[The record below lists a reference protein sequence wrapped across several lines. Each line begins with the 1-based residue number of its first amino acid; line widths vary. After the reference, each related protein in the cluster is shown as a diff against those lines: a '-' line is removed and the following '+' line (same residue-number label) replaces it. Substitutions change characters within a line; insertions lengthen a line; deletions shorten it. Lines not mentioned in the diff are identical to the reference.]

1 MDRLEERQALDRVLA
16 APRRRLSAAL
26 VVRGEPGVGKTS
38 LLGYAAGSAAGFRVV
53 RVAGVES
60 ELELGFAG
68 LHRLLVS
75 FLPAMAGLPP
85 RLRNA
90 LGSAFGLTDGAPAD
104 RFAVGLAALSL
115 LADAAAGSPLLCAV
129 DDTQWL
135 DQESL
140 EVLAMVGRR
149 VYAERIA
156 LIFGTRDAA
165 DGRPLLEGIPDIRV
179 GGLPEHDALE
189 LLGSSVDGPLD
200 PHLARRIVRETQGSP
215 MAIIELVSELTA
227 AELSGAGLLPE
238 PLPLSRRLEAHFLR
252 QVRAWPATTQ
262 TLLLVA
268 AAEPSGDPR
277 LITRAA
283 ARLGSPPAAAES
295 AQAQGVIVM
304 SPEARFRHPLIR
316 SAVYGGASPAD
327 RRRAHQALAAEMN
340 PERDA
345 DRRAVHLAAAAAGPD
360 EAVAAELDRAA
371 GRAQARGGHSAAG
384 ALLARAAQL
393 TRDEDRWAERIL
405 AAAHAHLAGGA
416 PARARLLLE
425 QTAEISDPFQQARMR
440 RLQGLIRYALGQAQ
454 GTASILVDAAR
465 ALQPFD
471 ARLARGTML
480 EALEAARVTGRFT
493 ATGESDLDVCR
504 AARAMPLPPGSP
516 PGVADLLLD
525 GATALV
531 LDGHAA
537 AVPVLGPAIAG
548 LLADPSDSADALL
561 WLGIGCWAAGA
572 VGDDTSL
579 HELATRL
586 EHRARD
592 KGALVALSTGLL
604 FLAMS
609 ELLDGSLAAVRAH
622 FTERAEIMA
631 TVGRRSDVGELVV
644 LAWRG
649 RETEARAAAAAVTR
663 YATEHGHGWML
674 AFADYARAVLE
685 LGLGNYRAAFPSDP
699 GNYRDNPFLGI
710 VGLPDLIE
718 AASRCGE
725 RAVAAEATAEF
736 AARALP
742 GGTAIALGLLA
753 VSRALLADDASAERL
768 YQDAIGH
775 LSHCRGNLR
784 KARAH
789 LLYGEWLRRQ
799 KRRLDARTQLHAAHE
814 MFLRMG
820 ADAFAERARV
830 ELAATGERARKR
842 TNDTRRDLTPQEA
855 QIALL
860 ASRGAT
866 NGEIAGR
873 LFLSASTVDY
883 HLRKVFRK
891 LELTSRRQLA
901 RAMPE

>member
-1 MDRLEERQALDRVLA
+1 MALLDRLGERQALDRVLGA
-16 APRRRLSAAL
+16 ARRGLSAAL

-38 LLGYAAGSAAGFRVV
+38 LLAYAADSAARFRVI

-75 FLPAMAGLPP
+75 FLPAMAGLPQ
-85 RLRNA
+85 RQREA
-90 LGSAFGLTDGAPAD
+90 LGSAFGLIDGRPAD
-104 RFAVGLAALSL
+104 RFGVGLAALSL
-115 LADAAAGSPLLCAV
+115 LADAAADSPLLCVV
-129 DDTQWL
+129 DDAQWL

-156 LIFGTRDAA
+156 LVFGTRDAA
-165 DGRPLLEGIPDIRV
+165 DGRVLLEGIPDIRV
-179 GGLPEHDALE
+179 GGLPEDDALE
-189 LLGSSVDGPLD
+189 LLRSSVDGPLD
-200 PHLARRIVRETQGSP
+200 PHLARRIVRETEGCP
-215 MAIIELVSELTA
+215 MAIIELAGKLTA

-238 PLPLSRRLEAHFLR
+238 PLP
-252 QVRAWPATTQ
+252 
-262 TLLLVA
+262 
-268 AAEPSGDPR
+268 AE
-277 LITRAA
+277 
-283 ARLGSPPAAAES
+283 
-295 AQAQGVIVM
+295 GVIVM
-304 SPEARFRHPLIR
+304 YPEARFRHPLIR

-327 RRRAHQALAAEMN
+327 RRRAHRALAAEMY
-340 PERDA
+340 PQRDA
-345 DRRAVHLAAAAAGPD
+345 DRRAWHLAAAAAGPD

-416 PARARLLLE
+416 PDRARLLLK
-425 QTAEISDPFQQARMR
+425 QAAEISDPFQQARMR
-440 RLQGLIRYALGQAQ
+440 RLQGLIRHALGQAQ

-465 ALQPFD
+465 ALEPFD
-471 ARLARGTML
+471 AHLARATML

-493 ATGESDLDVCR
+493 ATGESALDVCR
-504 AARAMPLPPGSP
+504 AARATPLPPGSQA
-516 PGVADLLLD
+516 GVADLLLD
-525 GATALV
+525 GATALG

-537 AVPVLGPAIAG
+537 AVPVLGQAITG
-548 LLADPSDSADALL
+548 LLAEQSDSADALL

-586 EHRARD
+586 EHLAREN
-592 KGALVALSTGLL
+592 GALAALSTGLL

-609 ELLDGSLAAVRAH
+609 ELLDGSLDAVRAR
-622 FTERAEIMA
+622 FAERAEIMA
-631 TVGRRSDVGELVV
+631 AVGRPSDVGELIV

-649 RETEARAAAAAVTR
+649 RETEARTEAASVTR

-674 AFADYARAVLE
+674 GYVDYALAVLE
-685 LGLGNYRAAFPSDP
+685 LGLGNYQAALPSDLR
-699 GNYRDNPFLGI
+699 NFRDNPFIGI
-710 VGLPDLIE
+710 VGFPDLIE
-718 AASRCGE
+718 AASRSGQ
-725 RAVAAEATAEF
+725 RATAAEATAEF

-742 GGTAIALGLLA
+742 NGTAIALGLLA
-753 VSRALLADDASAERL
+753 MSRALLADDAHAEKL
-768 YQDAIGH
+768 YQDAIEH

-799 KRRLDARTQLHAAHE
+799 KRRLDARDQLRTAHE

-820 ADAFAERARV
+820 ADAFAERARA
-830 ELAATGERARKR
+830 ELAATGEHVRKR

-891 LELTSRRQLA
+891 LDLTSRRQLA
-901 RAMPE
+901 HALPE

>member
-1 MDRLEERQALDRVLA
+1 MDRLEQRQALDQVLDA
-16 APRRRLSAAL
+16 ARRGLSAAL
-26 VVRGEPGVGKTS
+26 VVRGEPGIGKTS
-38 LLGYAAGSAAGFRVV
+38 LLDYAAGAAAGFRVI
-53 RVAGVES
+53 RIAGVES

-156 LIFGTRDAA
+156 LIFGTRDAD
-165 DGRPLLEGIPDIRV
+165 DGRPQLEGIPDIRI

-189 LLGSSVDGPLD
+189 LVGSSVTGPLD
-200 PHLARRIVRETQGSP
+200 PQLARRIVRETQGSP
-215 MAIIELVSELTA
+215 MAIIELVGELTA

-252 QVRAWPATTQ
+252 QARALPAATQ

-277 LITRAA
+277 LITDAA
-283 ARLGSPPAAAES
+283 ARLGSPPAAADP
-295 AQAQGVIVM
+295 AQAERVIVM
-304 SPEARFRHPLIR
+304 YPEARFRHPLIR

-327 RRRAHQALAAEMN
+327 RRRAHQALAAELN
-340 PERDA
+340 PDRDA
-345 DRRAVHLAAAAAGPD
+345 DRRAVHLAAAAIGPD
-360 EAVAAELDRAA
+360 ELARAADRA
-371 GRAQARGGHSAAG
+371 RARGGYSAAG
-384 ALLARAAQL
+384 ALLAKAAQL
-393 TRDEDRWAERIL
+393 TSDKGLWAERVL

-416 PARARLLLE
+416 PARAKLLLE
-425 QTAEISDPFQQARMR
+425 QTAQISDPFQRARMR

-454 GTASILVDAAR
+454 GTPSILMDAAR
-465 ALQPFD
+465 ALEPFD
-471 ARLARGTML
+471 PHFARATML
-480 EALEAARVTGRFT
+480 EALEAARVTGRL
-493 ATGESDLDVCR
+493 AASGESTLDVCR
-504 AARAMPLPPGSP
+504 AARAMPLPAGSQP
-516 PGVADLLLD
+516 RVADLLLD

-537 AVPVLGPAIAG
+537 AVPVLSRAIDA

-579 HELATRL
+579 QELATRL

-592 KGALVALSTGLL
+592 TGALSALSNGLL

-609 ELLDGSLAAVRAH
+609 ELLTGSLAAVRAH

-631 TVGRRSDVGELVV
+631 AVGRPSDVGELVV
-644 LAWRG
+644 LAWQG
-649 RETEARAAAAAVTR
+649 RETEVRAAAAAVTQ

-674 AFADYARAVLE
+674 AFADYALAVLE
-685 LGLGNYRAAFPSDP
+685 LGLGNYRAALPGDP
-699 GNYRDNPFLGI
+699 GNFRDNPFLGI
-710 VGLPDLIE
+710 VGFPDLIE
-718 AASRCGE
+718 AAFRCGE
-725 RAVAAEATAEF
+725 RAVAAEAAAEF
-736 AARALP
+736 AARALSNATP
-742 GGTAIALGLLA
+742 IALGLLA
-753 VSRALLADDASAERL
+753 MSQALLADDIDAEKL
-768 YQDAIGH
+768 YQDAIEH
-775 LSHCRGNLR
+775 LSQCRGNLR
-784 KARAH
+784 RARAH

-799 KRRLDARTQLHAAHE
+799 KRRLDARDQLRTAHE
-814 MFLRMG
+814 MFLQTG
-820 ADAFAERARV
+820 ANAFAERARA

-842 TNDTRRDLTPQEA
+842 SNETLRDLTPQEA

-860 ASRGAT
+860 ASQGAT

-891 LELTSRRQLA
+891 LDLTSRRQLA
-901 RAMPE
+901 QALPQ